1 MLVPPSKVQALIEKV
16 PELDFMMAETLLMA
30 HANGTLPVFPGEQG
44 SQDKRG
50 EVSIKAIEIE
60 HARER
65 KIAIDN
71 KCEETLAD

>member
-1 MLVPPSKVQALIEKV
+1 MLVPPSKVKALIEKV

-30 HANGTLPVFPGEQG
+30 HANGTLPVFPEGRGEP
-44 SQDKRG
+44 G

-60 HARER
+60 HASER